1 MIRFFVSLG
10 SPELFEKILSYFA
23 DKKTVKSVLSVPSP
37 PDAICKFDR
46 TCTNVLLWDLDKH
59 DYDPKFKSLINRYS
73 LYIIYTSQKTES
85 LRSHAGPGPVREYA
99 QKPETNAHINIV
111 RYLSNIERLIKG
123 FSMTN
128 KPTPMREFVKLVNVS
143 DKQKIVAIAA
153 STGGTNAL
161 EEVIKRLPEDIPP
174 IVIVQ
179 HMPSGF
185 TKLFAERL
193 NATYPHEIREA
204 QSGEYLMRGLM
215 LLAPADRHMRVG
227 VKQGRLA
234 VECFVGNRI
243 HGVMPAADVLFE
255 SIAGTVKSNAVGV
268 VLTGMGS
275 DGAKGLL
282 QMKAMGCKN
291 IGQNKESCVVYGMP
305 KAAMD
310 IGAVHYELPIE
321 GIADMI
327 VHLAKV

>member
-1 MIRFFVSLG
+1 MIRLFASL
-10 SPELFEKILSYFA
+10 SSHELFEKTRSYFA
-23 DKKTVKSVLSVPSP
+23 DQKTVKSILSVHSPS
-37 PDAICKFDR
+37 DAISKFDR
-46 TCTNVLLWDLDKH
+46 SCTNVLLWDLDKH
-59 DYDPKFKSLINRYS
+59 KHDPKFYSLINRYS
-73 LYIIYTSQKTES
+73 LYIIYTSQKMES
-85 LRSHAGPGPVREYA
+85 LHSLTGPGPVREYV
-99 QKPETNAHINIV
+99 QKPDSNTHFSMV
-111 RYLSNIERLIKG
+111 RFLNNVERLVKG
-123 FSMTN
+123 FSMTH
-128 KPTPMREFVKLVNVS
+128 KPTPMRDFIKLVNVT

-174 IVIVQ
+174 IVVVQ

-204 QSGEYLMRGLM
+204 QSGDYLMRGLM
-215 LLAPADRHMRVG
+215 LLAPADRHTRVV
-227 VKQGRLA
+227 VKQGRLS

-282 QMKAMGCKN
+282 QMKAAGCKN
-291 IGQNKESCVVYGMP
+291 IGQNKETCVVYGMP